1 MKKLYSLLFIF
12 LLYLSSTA
20 QEIPK
25 WKIEQLE
32 SYIKNADKP
41 TIVNF
46 WATFC
51 KPCIEEIPYF
61 QNLAKKYKSS
71 GIQLLLVSLDLPE
84 DYKKIKPFAI
94 KRKITEPIVY
104 LDETNADI
112 FCPRVD
118 ESWSGVIPASL
129 FFNPLTSYRVF
140 FEDQLSEAK
149 VEAQIKAMLGKVNA
163 RK

>member
-1 MKKLYSLLFIF
+1 LLAIYF
-12 LLYLSSTA
+12 SSVA

-25 WKIEQLE
+25 WKIEQLD

-41 TIVNF
+41 TIINF

-61 QNLAKKYKSS
+61 QKLVNKYKSS

-84 DYKKIKPFAI
+84 DYKKIKPFAV

-112 FCPRVD
+112 FCPKVD
-118 ESWSGVIPASL
+118 KRWSGVIPASL
-129 FFNPLTSYRVF
+129 FINPLTGYRIF

-149 VEAQIKAMLGKVNA
+149 VEAQIKVMIGK
-163 RK
+163 